1 MDTLAIDIE
10 TYSDV
15 SLPDCGVHRY
25 AASEQFEIL
34 LFAYSLNDEPTKII
48 DLASGEKMPDEIMK
62 LLTDDSVIKTA
73 YNAAFERNCINRYFG
88 LSLKPEGWRCTLVQ
102 ASMLSLPLSLEGV
115 GEALNLDKKKMSEG
129 KELIR
134 FFCMPCKPS
143 KSNGGRTR
151 NLPSDEPEKWELF
164 KTYCIRDV
172 DVEKQIRNKL
182 SKFPI
187 PDREQELYCMDQ
199 RINDR
204 GIMVDPELI
213 THAVACDL
221 LYKETATKKA
231 YEISGLENPNS
242 VAQLKGWLARK
253 GIEIDSLAK
262 AAVEELVENTDG
274 DVAEMMK
281 LRLALS
287 KTSVKKYEAMER
299 SVCPDGRVH
308 GLLQFYGANRTG
320 RWAGRLVQIH
330 NLPQNHMEDLELA
343 RSIVKE
349 GRYDLA
355 ELLYDSIPDVLSEL
369 IRTAFVAKPGCRF
382 IVSDFSAIEARV
394 MGYLA
399 GEGWVME
406 EFRGAGKIYEQTA
419 SKMFHIPIEEITKG
433 SPYRARGKVASLAC
447 QYGGAEG
454 ALISMGALNFV
465 EEDELKGLVQS
476 WRTANPHIV
485 NYWYE
490 IDGAVKAAVKERKMT
505 TVGRVTVYYQ
515 SGMLKI
521 ALPSGR
527 VLSYVRPRMTVNRF
541 GSESVSYEGVGTN
554 RKWTRIESYGAK
566 FCENI
571 VQATARDVLAEAMLR
586 LEKKG
591 FDIVC
596 HIHDEVV
603 LEVPEGTSSVEEVN
617 EIMAVCPDW
626 CEGLPLRQP
635 DLKVRFTRKIRRCC
649 MGGRNTEGYPDP
661 TANTAVGRVAK
672 EEKKK
677 KKEAGKD
684 VRINRKLKNGQ
695 KV

>member
-151 NLPSDEPEKWELF
+151 NLPSDEPEKWKLF

-213 THAVACDL
+213 THAVVCDL

-262 AAVEELVENTDG
+262 AAVEELVENTDN

-349 GRYDLA
+349 GRYDLV

-369 IRTAFVAKPGCRF
+369 IRTAFVARPGCRF

-465 EEDELKGLVQS
+465 EEEELKGLVQS

-505 TVGRVTVYYQ
+505 KIGMVTVYYQ

-527 VLSYVRPRMTVNRF
+527 GLSYVRPRMTVNRF
-541 GSESVSYEGVGTN
+541 GSESVSYEGIGTN

-603 LEVPEGTSSVEEVN
+603 LEVPEGISSVEEVN
-617 EIMAVCPDW
+617 GIMAVCPDW
-626 CEGLPLRQP
+626 CEGLPLKAAGFESP
-635 DLKVRFTRKIRRCC
+635 FC
-649 MGGRNTEGYPDP
+649 
-661 TANTAVGRVAK
+661 
-672 EEKKK
+672 KK
-677 KKEAGKD
+677 D
-684 VRINRKLKNGQ
+684 
-695 KV
+695 

>member
-25 AASEQFEIL
+25 AASKQFEIL
-34 LFAYSLNDEPTKII
+34 LFAYSLNDEPTQII
-48 DLASGEKMPDEIMK
+48 DLASGEKIPDKIMEY
-62 LLTDDSVIKTA
+62 LTDDSVIKTA
-73 YNAAFERNCINRYFG
+73 YNAAFERNCINRFFG

-129 KELIR
+129 KDLIR
-134 FFCMPCKPS
+134 YFCMPCKPT
-143 KSNGGRTR
+143 KANGGRTR
-151 NLPSDEPEKWELF
+151 NLPSDAPEKWELF

-182 SKFPI
+182 AKFPI
-187 PDREQELYCMDQ
+187 PDREQKLYCMDQ

-204 GIMVDPELI
+204 GIMVDQELI
-213 THAVACDL
+213 GHAVACDL
-221 LYKETATKKA
+221 LYKETVTKKA

-242 VAQLKGWLARK
+242 VSQLKDWLNEK
-253 GIEIDSLAK
+253 GIEVDSLAK
-262 AAVEELVENTDG
+262 AAVEELVENTQG

-281 LRLALS
+281 LRLAMS

-343 RSIVKE
+343 RSLVKE
-349 GRYDLA
+349 GRYDLV
-355 ELLYDSIPDVLSEL
+355 ELLYDSTPDVLSEL
-369 IRTAFVAKPGCRF
+369 IRTAFVARPGCRF

-465 EEDELKGLVQS
+465 EEEELKGLVQS

-505 TVGRVTVYYQ
+505 KVGMVTVYYQ

-541 GSESVSYEGVGTN
+541 GSESVSYEGIGTN

-617 EIMAVCPDW
+617 GIMAVCPDW
-626 CEGLPLRQP
+626 CEGLPLKAAGFESP
-635 DLKVRFTRKIRRCC
+635 F
-649 MGGRNTEGYPDP
+649 Y
-661 TANTAVGRVAK
+661 
-672 EEKKK
+672 KK
-677 KKEAGKD
+677 D
-684 VRINRKLKNGQ
+684 
-695 KV
+695 

>member
-10 TYSDV
+10 TYSDI

-25 AASEQFEIL
+25 TASPQFEIL
-34 LFAYSLNDEPTKII
+34 LFAYSINDEPTKII
-48 DLASGEKMPDEIMK
+48 DLASGEEMPEEIMEM
-62 LLTDDSVIKTA
+62 LIDDSVIKTA
-73 YNAAFERNCINRYFG
+73 FNAAFERNCINRHFG
-88 LSLKPEGWRCTLVQ
+88 LSLRPEGWRCTAVQ

-115 GEALNLDKKKMSEG
+115 GGALNLDKKKMSEG
-129 KELIR
+129 KDLIR
-134 FFCMPCKPS
+134 YFCMPCKPT
-143 KSNGGRTR
+143 KANGGRTR
-151 NLPSDEPEKWELF
+151 NLPSDAPEKWELF

-172 DVEKQIRNKL
+172 DVEKQIRKKL

-187 PDREQELYCMDQ
+187 PKKEQELYCMDQ

-204 GIMVDPELI
+204 GIMVDRELI
-213 THAVACDL
+213 SHAITCDL
-221 LYKETATKKA
+221 LYKEAATKKA
-231 YEISGLENPNS
+231 YVISGLENPNS
-242 VAQLKGWLARK
+242 VSQLKGWLNEK
-253 GIEIDSLAK
+253 GIEVDSLAK
-262 AAVEELVENTDG
+262 AAVEELVENSQDE
-274 DVAEMMK
+274 VSEMMK
-281 LRLALS
+281 LRLAMS

-343 RSIVKE
+343 RSLVKE
-349 GRYDLA
+349 GRYDLI
-355 ELLYDSIPDVLSEL
+355 ELFYDSTPEVLSEL
-369 IRTAFVAKPGCRF
+369 IRTAFVARPGCRF

-399 GEGWVME
+399 GESWVME

-419 SKMFHIPIEEITKG
+419 AKMFHIPIEEITKG

-454 ALISMGALNFV
+454 ALVSMGALNFV
-465 EEDELKGLVQS
+465 KEEELKGLVQS
-476 WRTANPHIV
+476 WRNANPHIV

-490 IDGAVKAAVKERKMT
+490 IDGAVKAAVKERKIT
-505 TVGRVTVYYQ
+505 TVGKVTVYYQ

-521 ALPSGR
+521 SLPSGR
-527 VLSYVRPRMTVNRF
+527 VLSYVRPRMTTNRF

-571 VQATARDVLAEAMLR
+571 VQAMARDVLAEAMLR
-586 LEKKG
+586 LEKSG

-603 LEVPEGTSSVEEVN
+603 LEVPEGRSSVEEVN
-617 EIMAVCPDW
+617 QIMAVCPDW
-626 CEGLPLRQP
+626 CEGLPLKAAGFESP
-635 DLKVRFTRKIRRCC
+635 F
-649 MGGRNTEGYPDP
+649 Y
-661 TANTAVGRVAK
+661 
-672 EEKKK
+672 KK
-677 KKEAGKD
+677 D
-684 VRINRKLKNGQ
+684 
-695 KV
+695 

>member
-34 LFAYSLNDEPTKII
+34 LFAYSLNDEPTQII
-48 DLASGEKMPDEIMK
+48 DLASGEKIPDKIMEY
-62 LLTDDSVIKTA
+62 LMDDSVIKTA
-73 YNAAFERNCINRYFG
+73 YNAAFERNCINRFFG

-129 KELIR
+129 KDLIR
-134 FFCMPCKPS
+134 YFCMPCKPT
-143 KSNGGRTR
+143 KANGGRTR
-151 NLPSDEPEKWELF
+151 NLPSDAPEKWELF

-182 SKFPI
+182 AKFPI
-187 PDREQELYCMDQ
+187 PDREQKLYCMDQ

-204 GIMVDPELI
+204 GIMVDQELI
-213 THAVACDL
+213 GHAVACDL
-221 LYKETATKKA
+221 LYKETVTKKA

-242 VAQLKGWLARK
+242 VSQLKDWLNEK
-253 GIEIDSLAK
+253 GIEVDSLAK
-262 AAVEELVENTDG
+262 AAVEELVENTQG

-281 LRLALS
+281 LRLAMS

-343 RSIVKE
+343 RSLVKE
-349 GRYDLA
+349 GRYDLV
-355 ELLYDSIPDVLSEL
+355 EILYDSTPDVLSEL
-369 IRTAFVAKPGCRF
+369 IRTAFVARPGCRF

-465 EEDELKGLVQS
+465 EEEELKGLVQS

-505 TVGRVTVYYQ
+505 KVGMVTVYYQ

-541 GSESVSYEGVGTN
+541 GSESVSYEGIGTN

-603 LEVPEGTSSVEEVN
+603 LEVPEGSSSVEEVN

-626 CEGLPLRQP
+626 CEGLPLKAAGFESP
-635 DLKVRFTRKIRRCC
+635 F
-649 MGGRNTEGYPDP
+649 Y
-661 TANTAVGRVAK
+661 
-672 EEKKK
+672 KK
-677 KKEAGKD
+677 D
-684 VRINRKLKNGQ
+684 
-695 KV
+695 

>member
-34 LFAYSLNDEPTKII
+34 LFAYSLNDEPTQII
-48 DLASGEKMPDEIMK
+48 DLASGEKIPDEIMEY
-62 LLTDDSVIKTA
+62 LTDDSVIKTA
-73 YNAAFERNCINRYFG
+73 YNAAFERNCINRFFG

-115 GEALNLDKKKMSEG
+115 GEALNLDKKKMSGG
-129 KELIR
+129 KDLIR
-134 FFCMPCKPS
+134 YFCMPCKPT
-143 KSNGGRTR
+143 KANGGRTR
-151 NLPSDEPEKWELF
+151 NLPFDAPEKWELF

-182 SKFPI
+182 TKFPI

-204 GIMVDPELI
+204 GIMVDQELI
-213 THAVACDL
+213 GHAVACDL
-221 LYKETATKKA
+221 LYKETVTKKA

-242 VAQLKGWLARK
+242 VSQLKDWLNEK
-253 GIEIDSLAK
+253 GIEVDSLAK
-262 AAVEELVENTDG
+262 AAVEELVENTQG

-281 LRLALS
+281 LRLAMS

-343 RSIVKE
+343 RSLVKE
-349 GRYDLA
+349 GRYDLV
-355 ELLYDSIPDVLSEL
+355 ELLYDSTPDVLSEL
-369 IRTAFVAKPGCRF
+369 IRTAFVARPGCRF

-406 EFRGAGKIYEQTA
+406 EFCGAGKIYEQTA
-419 SKMFHIPIEEITKG
+419 SKMFHIPIGEITKG

-465 EEDELKGLVQS
+465 EEEELKGLVQS

-505 TVGRVTVYYQ
+505 KVGMVTVYYQ

-541 GSESVSYEGVGTN
+541 GSESVSYEGIGTN

-617 EIMAVCPDW
+617 GIMAVCPDW
-626 CEGLPLRQP
+626 CEGLPLKAAGFESP
-635 DLKVRFTRKIRRCC
+635 F
-649 MGGRNTEGYPDP
+649 Y
-661 TANTAVGRVAK
+661 
-672 EEKKK
+672 KK
-677 KKEAGKD
+677 D
-684 VRINRKLKNGQ
+684 
-695 KV
+695 

>member
-15 SLPDCGVHRY
+15 LLPDCGVHRY

-34 LFAYSLNDEPTKII
+34 LFAYSLNDEPTQII
-48 DLASGEKMPDEIMK
+48 DLASGEKIPDKIMEY
-62 LLTDDSVIKTA
+62 LTDDSVIKTA
-73 YNAAFERNCINRYFG
+73 YNAAFERNCINRFFG
-88 LSLKPEGWRCTLVQ
+88 LSLRPEGWRCTLVQ

-129 KELIR
+129 KDLIR
-134 FFCMPCKPS
+134 YFCMPCKPT
-143 KSNGGRTR
+143 KANGGRTR
-151 NLPSDEPEKWELF
+151 NLPSDAPEKWELF

-182 SKFPI
+182 AKFPI
-187 PDREQELYCMDQ
+187 PDREQKLYCMDQ

-204 GIMVDPELI
+204 GIMVDQELI
-213 THAVACDL
+213 GHAVACDL
-221 LYKETATKKA
+221 LYKETVTKKA

-242 VAQLKGWLARK
+242 VSQLKDWLNEK
-253 GIEIDSLAK
+253 GIEVDSLAK
-262 AAVEELVENTDG
+262 AAVEELVENTQG

-281 LRLALS
+281 LRLAMS

-343 RSIVKE
+343 RSLVKE
-349 GRYDLA
+349 GRYDLV

-465 EEDELKGLVQS
+465 EEEELKGLVQS

-505 TVGRVTVYYQ
+505 KVGMVTVYYQ

-571 VQATARDVLAEAMLR
+571 VQATARDVLAEAMLS

-603 LEVPEGTSSVEEVN
+603 LEVPEGKSSVEEIN

-626 CEGLPLRQP
+626 CEGLPLKAAGFESP
-635 DLKVRFTRKIRRCC
+635 F
-649 MGGRNTEGYPDP
+649 Y
-661 TANTAVGRVAK
+661 
-672 EEKKK
+672 KK
-677 KKEAGKD
+677 D
-684 VRINRKLKNGQ
+684 
-695 KV
+695 

>member
-143 KSNGGRTR
+143 KLNGGRKR

-213 THAVACDL
+213 THAVVCDL

-242 VAQLKGWLARK
+242 VAQLKGWLAGK

-349 GRYDLA
+349 GRYDLV

-433 SPYRARGKVASLAC
+433 SPYRARGKLASLAC

-465 EEDELKGLVQS
+465 EENELKGLVQS

-490 IDGAVKAAVKERKMT
+490 IDSAVKAAVKERKMT
-505 TVGRVTVYYQ
+505 TVGKVTVYYQ

-626 CEGLPLRQP
+626 CEGLPLKAAGFESP
-635 DLKVRFTRKIRRCC
+635 F
-649 MGGRNTEGYPDP
+649 Y
-661 TANTAVGRVAK
+661 
-672 EEKKK
+672 KK
-677 KKEAGKD
+677 D
-684 VRINRKLKNGQ
+684 
-695 KV
+695 

>member
-34 LFAYSLNDEPTKII
+34 LFAYSLNDEPTQII
-48 DLASGEKMPDEIMK
+48 DLASGEKIPDEIMEY
-62 LLTDDSVIKTA
+62 LTDDSVIKTA
-73 YNAAFERNCINRYFG
+73 YNAAFERNCINRFFG

-102 ASMLSLPLSLEGV
+102 ASMLSLPLSLEGL

-129 KELIR
+129 KDHIR
-134 FFCMPCKPS
+134 YFCMPCKPT
-143 KSNGGRTR
+143 KANGGRTR
-151 NLPSDEPEKWELF
+151 NLPSDALEKWKLF

-182 SKFPI
+182 AKFPI
-187 PDREQELYCMDQ
+187 PDREQKLYCMDQ

-204 GIMVDPELI
+204 GIMVDQKLI
-213 THAVACDL
+213 GHAVACDL
-221 LYKETATKKA
+221 LYKETVTKKA

-242 VAQLKGWLARK
+242 VSQLKDWLNEK
-253 GIEIDSLAK
+253 GIEVDSLAK
-262 AAVEELVENTDG
+262 AAVEELVENTQG

-281 LRLALS
+281 LRLAMS

-343 RSIVKE
+343 RSLVKE
-349 GRYDLA
+349 GRYDLV
-355 ELLYDSIPDVLSEL
+355 ELLYDSTPDVLSEL
-369 IRTAFVAKPGCRF
+369 IRTAFVARPGCRF

-465 EEDELKGLVQS
+465 EEEELKGLVQS

-505 TVGRVTVYYQ
+505 KVGMVTVYYQ

-541 GSESVSYEGVGTN
+541 GSESVSYEGIGTN

-603 LEVPEGTSSVEEVN
+603 LEVPEGASSVEEVN

-626 CEGLPLRQP
+626 CEGLPLRAAGFESP
-635 DLKVRFTRKIRRCC
+635 F
-649 MGGRNTEGYPDP
+649 Y
-661 TANTAVGRVAK
+661 
-672 EEKKK
+672 KK
-677 KKEAGKD
+677 D
-684 VRINRKLKNGQ
+684 
-695 KV
+695 

>member
-34 LFAYSLNDEPTKII
+34 LFAYSLNDEPTQII
-48 DLASGEKMPDEIMK
+48 DLASGEKIPDKIMEY
-62 LLTDDSVIKTA
+62 LTDDSVIKTA
-73 YNAAFERNCINRYFG
+73 YNAAFERNCINRFFG

-129 KELIR
+129 KDLIR
-134 FFCMPCKPS
+134 YFCMPCKPT
-143 KSNGGRTR
+143 KANGGRTR
-151 NLPSDEPEKWELF
+151 NLPSDAPEKWELF

-182 SKFPI
+182 AKFPI
-187 PDREQELYCMDQ
+187 PDREQKLYCMDQ

-204 GIMVDPELI
+204 GIMVDQELI
-213 THAVACDL
+213 GHAVACDL
-221 LYKETATKKA
+221 LYKETVTKKA

-242 VAQLKGWLARK
+242 VSQLKDWLNEK
-253 GIEIDSLAK
+253 GIEVDSLAK
-262 AAVEELVENTDG
+262 AAVEDLVENTQG

-281 LRLALS
+281 LRLAMS

-343 RSIVKE
+343 RSLVKE
-349 GRYDLA
+349 GRYDLV
-355 ELLYDSIPDVLSEL
+355 ELLYDSTPDVLSEL
-369 IRTAFVAKPGCRF
+369 IRTAFVARPGCRF

-399 GEGWVME
+399 GEEWVME

-419 SKMFHIPIEEITKG
+419 SKMFHIPIGEITKG

-454 ALISMGALNFV
+454 ALVSMGALNFV
-465 EEDELKGLVQS
+465 EEEELKGLVQS

-505 TVGRVTVYYQ
+505 KIGMVTVYYQ

-541 GSESVSYEGVGTN
+541 GSESVSYEGIGTN

-603 LEVPEGTSSVEEVN
+603 LEVPEGASSVEEVN

-626 CEGLPLRQP
+626 CEGLPLKAAGFESP
-635 DLKVRFTRKIRRCC
+635 F
-649 MGGRNTEGYPDP
+649 Y
-661 TANTAVGRVAK
+661 
-672 EEKKK
+672 KK
-677 KKEAGKD
+677 D
-684 VRINRKLKNGQ
+684 
-695 KV
+695 

>member
-34 LFAYSLNDEPTKII
+34 LFAYSLNDEPTRII
-48 DLASGEKMPDEIMK
+48 DLASGEKIPDKIMEY
-62 LLTDDSVIKTA
+62 LTDDSVIKTA
-73 YNAAFERNCINRYFG
+73 YNAAFERNCINRFFG

-129 KELIR
+129 KDLIR
-134 FFCMPCKPS
+134 YFCMPCKPT
-143 KSNGGRTR
+143 KANGGRTR
-151 NLPSDEPEKWELF
+151 NLPSDAPEKWELF

-182 SKFPI
+182 AKFPI
-187 PDREQELYCMDQ
+187 PDREQKLYCMDQ

-204 GIMVDPELI
+204 GIMVDQELI
-213 THAVACDL
+213 GHAVACDL
-221 LYKETATKKA
+221 LYKETVTKKA

-242 VAQLKGWLARK
+242 VSQLKDWLNEK
-253 GIEIDSLAK
+253 GIEVDSLAK
-262 AAVEELVENTDG
+262 AAVEELVENTQG
-274 DVAEMMK
+274 DVSEMMK
-281 LRLALS
+281 LRLAMS

-343 RSIVKE
+343 RSLVKE
-349 GRYDLA
+349 GRYDLV
-355 ELLYDSIPDVLSEL
+355 ELLYDSTPDVLSEL
-369 IRTAFVAKPGCRF
+369 IRTAFVARPGCRF

-406 EFRGAGKIYEQTA
+406 EFRGDGKIYEQTA
-419 SKMFHIPIEEITKG
+419 SKMFHIPIGEITKG

-465 EEDELKGLVQS
+465 EEEELKGLVQS

-505 TVGRVTVYYQ
+505 KVGMVTVYYQ

-571 VQATARDVLAEAMLR
+571 VQATARDVLAEAMLS

-626 CEGLPLRQP
+626 CEGLPLKAAGFESP
-635 DLKVRFTRKIRRCC
+635 F
-649 MGGRNTEGYPDP
+649 Y
-661 TANTAVGRVAK
+661 
-672 EEKKK
+672 KK
-677 KKEAGKD
+677 D
-684 VRINRKLKNGQ
+684 
-695 KV
+695 

>member
-34 LFAYSLNDEPTKII
+34 LFAYSLNDEPTQII
-48 DLASGEKMPDEIMK
+48 DLASGEKIPDEIMEY
-62 LLTDDSVIKTA
+62 LTDDSVIKTA
-73 YNAAFERNCINRYFG
+73 YNAAFERNCINRFFG

-129 KELIR
+129 KDLIR
-134 FFCMPCKPS
+134 YFCMPCKPT
-143 KSNGGRTR
+143 KANGGRTR
-151 NLPSDEPEKWELF
+151 NLPSDAPEKWELF

-182 SKFPI
+182 AKFPI
-187 PDREQELYCMDQ
+187 PDREQKLYCMDQ

-204 GIMVDPELI
+204 GIMVDQELI
-213 THAVACDL
+213 GHAVVCDL
-221 LYKETATKKA
+221 LYKETVTKKA

-242 VAQLKGWLARK
+242 VSQLKDWLNEK
-253 GIEIDSLAK
+253 GIEVDSLAK
-262 AAVEELVENTDG
+262 AAVEELVENTQG

-281 LRLALS
+281 LRLAMS

-343 RSIVKE
+343 RSLVKE
-349 GRYDLA
+349 GRYDLV
-355 ELLYDSIPDVLSEL
+355 ELLYDSTPDVLSEL
-369 IRTAFVAKPGCRF
+369 IRTAFVARPGCRF

-465 EEDELKGLVQS
+465 EEEELKGLVQS

-505 TVGRVTVYYQ
+505 KVGMVTVYYQ

-541 GSESVSYEGVGTN
+541 GSESVSHEGIGTN

-603 LEVPEGTSSVEEVN
+603 LEVPEGASSVEEVN

-626 CEGLPLRQP
+626 CEGLPLKAAGFESP
-635 DLKVRFTRKIRRCC
+635 F
-649 MGGRNTEGYPDP
+649 Y
-661 TANTAVGRVAK
+661 
-672 EEKKK
+672 KK
-677 KKEAGKD
+677 D
-684 VRINRKLKNGQ
+684 
-695 KV
+695 

>member
-34 LFAYSLNDEPTKII
+34 LFAYSLNDEPTQII
-48 DLASGEKMPDEIMK
+48 DLASGEKIPDKIMEY
-62 LLTDDSVIKTA
+62 LMDDSVIKTA
-73 YNAAFERNCINRYFG
+73 YNAAFERNCINRFFG

-129 KELIR
+129 KDLIR
-134 FFCMPCKPS
+134 YFCMPCKPT
-143 KSNGGRTR
+143 KANGGRTR
-151 NLPSDEPEKWELF
+151 NLPSDAPEKWELF

-182 SKFPI
+182 AKFPI
-187 PDREQELYCMDQ
+187 PDREQKLYCMDQ

-204 GIMVDPELI
+204 GIMVDQELI
-213 THAVACDL
+213 GHAVACDL
-221 LYKETATKKA
+221 LYKETVTKKA

-242 VAQLKGWLARK
+242 VSQLKDWLNEK
-253 GIEIDSLAK
+253 GIEVDSLAK
-262 AAVEELVENTDG
+262 AAVEELVENTQG

-281 LRLALS
+281 LRLAMS

-343 RSIVKE
+343 RSLVKE
-349 GRYDLA
+349 GRYDLV
-355 ELLYDSIPDVLSEL
+355 EILYDSTPDVLSEL
-369 IRTAFVAKPGCRF
+369 IRTAFVARPGCRF

-465 EEDELKGLVQS
+465 EEEELKGLVQS

-505 TVGRVTVYYQ
+505 KVGMVTVYYQ

-541 GSESVSYEGVGTN
+541 GSESVSYEGIGTN

-617 EIMAVCPDW
+617 GIMAVCPDW
-626 CEGLPLRQP
+626 CEGLPLKAAGFESP
-635 DLKVRFTRKIRRCC
+635 F
-649 MGGRNTEGYPDP
+649 Y
-661 TANTAVGRVAK
+661 
-672 EEKKK
+672 KK
-677 KKEAGKD
+677 D
-684 VRINRKLKNGQ
+684 
-695 KV
+695 